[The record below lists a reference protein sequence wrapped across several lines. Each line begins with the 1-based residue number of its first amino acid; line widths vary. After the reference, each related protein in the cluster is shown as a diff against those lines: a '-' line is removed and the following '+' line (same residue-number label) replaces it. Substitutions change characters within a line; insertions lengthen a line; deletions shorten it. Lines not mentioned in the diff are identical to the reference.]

1 LAFLGREERI
11 PGLCHG
17 GAEHIEGADIDVLF
31 GNAAELVVKL
41 SGVSARKLSHAA
53 NPENLEIAEHGWPD
67 RDEIL
72 EASFLVRHKNPP

>member
-1 LAFLGREERI
+1 LAFLGWEERI

-41 SGVSARKLSHAA
+41 SGVLARELSYAA
-53 NPENLEIAEHGWPD
+53 NPKNLEIAKHGRPG
-67 RDEIL
+67 
-72 EASFLVRHKNPP
+72 